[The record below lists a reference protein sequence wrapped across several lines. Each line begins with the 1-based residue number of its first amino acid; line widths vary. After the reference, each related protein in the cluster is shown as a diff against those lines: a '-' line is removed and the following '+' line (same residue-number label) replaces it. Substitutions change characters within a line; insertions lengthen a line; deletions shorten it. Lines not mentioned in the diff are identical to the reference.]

1 MEIVIPIIVLLV
13 VAIGLYILIKDQ
25 INNNSN
31 KTKEQMELQLNSFVE
46 SFKLTSA
53 ENMAKHLKESK
64 DDKDKMTETLT
75 KLTRELEKIKGTNEQ
90 VLGFANQM
98 KTLEKILSNQKQR
111 KYFGSIFCHKI
122 YIY

>member
-1 MEIVIPIIVLLV
+1 MEIVIPVIVLLV

-31 KTKEQMELQLNSFVE
+31 KTQEQMELQLNSFVE

-53 ENMAKHLKESK
+53 ENMAKQLKESK

-75 KLTRELEKIKGTNEQ
+75 KLTRELEKIKGTNDQ
-90 VLGFANQM
+90 VLTFANQM
-98 KTLEKILSNQKQR
+98 KTLEKILGNQKQR
-111 KYFGSIFCHKI
+111 GILG
-122 YIY
+122 

>member
-1 MEIVIPIIVLLV
+1 MEIVIPVIVLLV

-31 KTKEQMELQLNSFVE
+31 KTQEQMELQLNSFVE

-53 ENMAKHLKESK
+53 ENMAKQLKESK

-75 KLTRELEKIKGTNEQ
+75 TVSYTHLTLPTKRI
-90 VLGFANQM
+90 V
-98 KTLEKILSNQKQR
+98 
-111 KYFGSIFCHKI
+111 
-122 YIY
+122 